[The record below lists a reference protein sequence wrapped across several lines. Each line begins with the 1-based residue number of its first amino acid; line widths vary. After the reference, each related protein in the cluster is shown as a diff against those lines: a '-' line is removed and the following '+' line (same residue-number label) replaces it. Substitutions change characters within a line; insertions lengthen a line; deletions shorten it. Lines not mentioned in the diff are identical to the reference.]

1 MISPLPSL
9 SLLPEKDDLAPDLQ
23 RAAQYIDA
31 HLDDSLTIGEVATA
45 AGVAG
50 RTLHKHFHD
59 EHGTSP
65 MRYVRDCRFTQ
76 VRRALSGGLELGELG
91 RVVGAG
97 LAGRQ
102 HVAETARVV
111 GPVGLDVRPR
121 DRRSGQYK
129 SDHAHDESTHP
140 ATPCSNLPG
149 GRVPMRFC
157 A

>member
-1 MISPLPSL
+1 VT
-9 SLLPEKDDLAPDLQ
+9 PDLQ

-76 VRRALSGGLELGELG
+76 VRRALLQAGPQDSVTTIAFHWGFCHLG
-91 RVVGAG
+91 RFAVEYRKRYGETPSET
-97 LAGRQ
+97 LRRGR
-102 HVAETARVV
+102 
-111 GPVGLDVRPR
+111 G
-121 DRRSGQYK
+121 
-129 SDHAHDESTHP
+129 
-140 ATPCSNLPG
+140 
-149 GRVPMRFC
+149 
-157 A
+157 